1 MIFKISKL
9 KIIEIRQ
16 RNAFSIKNGM
26 FLIYYIANLNFP
38 GIPGK
43 FPEYFGNS
51 RSREI
56 EIVREIPNPIVFGH
70 TAKVDVVKVI
80 TFIVA
85 MRAALLSLTL
95 IMIYNSSLV
104 LHTFS
109 FMVFA
114 I

>member
-1 MIFKISKL
+1 MMSLGF
-9 KIIEIRQ
+9 
-16 RNAFSIKNGM
+16 
-26 FLIYYIANLNFP
+26 
-38 GIPGK
+38 
-43 FPEYFGNS
+43 
-51 RSREI
+51 
-56 EIVREIPNPIVFGH
+56 VFGH

-85 MRAALLSLTL
+85 MRAALLSPTL